1 MLNCSTGA
9 GEVGNN
15 YKTTNGTKHV
25 LAIVLCP
32 DCEKKVKLISDINTD
47 WYGNLKYYRCRNC
60 KETFVSQ
67 NDGKLE
73 IAAR

>member
-1 MLNCSTGA
+1 MENGKTKVEPA
-9 GEVGNN
+9 TETAIVGN
-15 YKTTNGTKHV
+15 TLLTV
-25 LAIVLCP
+25 VLCP
-32 DCEKKVKLISDINTD
+32 DCEKNVKLISDMNTD

-67 NDGKLE
+67 NGGELE